1 MKVAMEVGLDRSST
15 VEHVRAASRLVDDLR
30 QACPLNNI
38 KVRRLI
44 YIPGQHDVSH
54 REIVAD
60 LRIARLD
67 ELQQVFWTVDRP
79 RWVVQSTMNVRSD
92 THIQTISMALLLTA
106 VLDGVHRADCNVA
119 ATYTAT
125 LPPPFYENALIDDEN
140 VF

>member
-1 MKVAMEVGLDRSST
+1 MQRQPRDRFYRLTLPYTDIAVDLRIGHVRT

-30 QACPLNNI
+30 QACPINNI
-38 KVRRLI
+38 PVRRLI
-44 YIPGQHDVSH
+44 YIPDQHDVSH

-92 THIQTISMALLLTA
+92 THIQTISIALLLTA
-106 VLDGVHRADCNVA
+106 V
-119 ATYTAT
+119 Y
-125 LPPPFYENALIDDEN
+125 
-140 VF
+140 